1 MRISLNWL
9 RQYIDIS
16 ESVDELA
23 SMLTSLGLEVESV
36 ETVEALKGGLKDIV
50 VAEILECWKHPNA
63 DRLHLTKVNPGNGIP
78 LQVVCGAPNVAAGQK
93 VFLAQIGAT
102 MYPKNGDSFVIKA
115 GKIRGEVSEGMLCA
129 EDELGLSDNHEGL
142 LVLDD
147 EAVPGTPAA
156 TYLKLKTD
164 VYFEIGLTPN
174 RADAMSHLG
183 VAKDLLAWYRVHKDP
198 SKQLLDIELAS
209 ITNPVTQLDMQV
221 QVLNPALCPRYSGIC
236 ISGIEVKESPEWL
249 KSAIRSMDL
258 NPINNVVDVTNY
270 ILYELGQ
277 PLHAFDY
284 DRIKE
289 HRILVDTLEADT
301 KFVTLDGVERSLR
314 SDDLMICD
322 SSKQG
327 LCMAGVFGGMNSGIS
342 NSTKTIFLES
352 AHFNASAVRKSSM
365 SHNLRTQSA
374 RCFEKGSDPNLTIF
388 ALQRA
393 IYLLQKTCDAQ
404 ISSALIDLYPVPITP
419 AKIKLN
425 VNQVI
430 QLSGM
435 ELDLE
440 KLKQVLFA
448 LEMEIEDLQNGFLHV
463 FVPTN
468 KPDVLRMP
476 DVVEEVCRV
485 YGFEHIPIPEK
496 MQVSFP
502 KSKGSL
508 YPIRKEIASFLSANN
523 LQEIM
528 SLSLMRSG
536 ICIQS
541 GLYREEDLV
550 IIHNT
555 SNIHLNAMKPSIC
568 FGGLEAIQYNSNRQQ
583 TDLAF
588 YEMAKSYIRDG
599 DQILEKSKLGIWL
612 CGLKQVANWSDPKPA
627 AQNFYQI
634 KAIVESILKQLQLS
648 IPAFTSF
655 ENKNVFEW
663 GLEFKSD
670 TREIIQF
677 GKLQSKVLGIF
688 DLKKEVWFAEIDL
701 DGLASMILNKPTVFA
716 DFSKFLPIKRDLALI
731 IDQAVTYNELKDF
744 AIRHSKNLL
753 KSVQLFDIYENAE
766 HIGAGKKSYALSFT
780 FENHDRQMS
789 SEEMETFMN
798 ELIQIYKKEVNAIV
812 RQ

>member
-9 RQYIDIS
+9 KQYIDIS

-23 SMLTSLGLEVESV
+23 AILTSLGLEVESV
-36 ETVEALKGGLKDIV
+36 ETVEELKGGLKNIV

-63 DRLHLTKVNPGNGIP
+63 DRLHLTKVNPGNGTI
-78 LQVVCGAPNVAAGQK
+78 LQIVCGAPNVAAGQK

-115 GKIRGEVSEGMLCA
+115 GKIRGEASEGMLCA
-129 EDELGLSDNHEGL
+129 EDELGLSENHDGL
-142 LVLDD
+142 LILDPN
-147 EAVPGTPAA
+147 AIPGTPAA
-156 TYLKLKTD
+156 DYLNLKTD

-183 VAKDLLAWYRVHKDP
+183 VAKDLLAWYRVHQDA
-198 SKQLLDIELAS
+198 SKQLLEIEVAA
-209 ITNPVTQLDMQV
+209 INKPETTLDMKV
-221 QVLNPALCPRYSGIC
+221 QVLNPVLCPRYSGIC
-236 ISGIEVKESPEWL
+236 ISGIEVKESPDWL
-249 KSAIRSMDL
+249 KTAIRSMDL

-284 DRIKE
+284 DQIKD
-289 HRILVDTLEADT
+289 HSIIVDTLEADT
-301 KFVTLDGVERSLR
+301 KFITLDGVERSLR
-314 SDDLMICD
+314 ADDLMICD
-322 SSKQG
+322 GNKKG
-327 LCMAGVFGGMNSGIS
+327 LCMAGVFGGMHSGVS

-352 AHFNASAVRKSSM
+352 AHFNASTVRKSSM

-374 RCFEKGSDPNLTIF
+374 RCFEKGSDPNTTIY

-393 IYLLQKTCDAQ
+393 LYLLQKTCDAQ
-404 ISSALIDLYPVPITP
+404 ISSNLIDLYPEPIQA

-425 VNQVI
+425 VKQAI

-448 LEMEIEDLQNGFLHV
+448 LDMELEDLQDGNLNV

-508 YPIRKEIASFLSANN
+508 YSIRKTIAGFLSANN

-536 ICIQS
+536 ICTQT
-541 GLYREEDLV
+541 GLYREEDLI

-588 YEMAKSYIRDG
+588 YEMAKSYIRKG
-599 DQILEKSKLGIWL
+599 DQIQEKSKLGIWL
-612 CGLKQVANWSDPKPA
+612 CGLQQAANWANPKPA
-627 AQNFYQI
+627 SQNFYQI
-634 KAIVESILKQLQLS
+634 KAIVESILQQFQLP
-648 IPAFTSF
+648 IPDFKSF
-655 ENKNVFEW
+655 ENKHVFEW
-663 GLEFKSD
+663 GLEYKSD
-670 TREIIQF
+670 ANEIIQF
-677 GKLQSKVLGIF
+677 GKLQSKVLEIF

-701 DGLASMILNKPTVFA
+701 EGLASMILNKPVVFSEI
-716 DFSKFLPIKRDLALI
+716 SKFLPIKRDLALI
-731 IDQAVTYNELKDF
+731 IDQTVSFNELKEI
-744 AIRHSKNLL
+744 AIKHSKNLL

-766 HIGAGKKSYALSFT
+766 HIGTGKKSYALSFT

-789 SEEMETFMN
+789 SEEMEVFMS
-798 ELIQIYKKEVNAIV
+798 ELIQIYKQEANAIV